1 MPFRTE
7 NRSFSTTSFS
17 PPNLLPEH
25 EPESGHEPPKRR
37 RLRFFSGC
45 ILILIVLTWS
55 CTKIV
60 SKSNSNFFV
69 GVKNGFFMRQLTH
82 LFSGNRYDLKGEQE
96 DRINFLLMG
105 IGGPGHEGPYLTD
118 TIILASYKPS
128 TKEAAMISIPR
139 DLIVPT
145 GNGSYL
151 KVNHVYAL
159 SQKDG
164 FDTAFAT
171 TKQVIG
177 DAFGI
182 PIQYMGVVDFQGF
195 IKLIDTIGDIDV
207 TVDRDFTDYQF
218 PTNNKGVEAVNFK
231 KGKQK
236 MDGITALNFARSRH
250 GNNGE
255 GSDFARGKRQQKILI
270 ATKEK
275 LSSFNTLFNPQ
286 KITALFGLVNEY
298 TKTDIEPWEVVKL
311 IQMTKDTDSNKV
323 TTLALDDSPG
333 GYLYSGI
340 SSVDGA
346 YILQPVGGNYSQLQ
360 NLVQN
365 LFSNR
370 QLTSEHAVIVL
381 QNGTTIPNKAAV
393 GAATLERA
401 GIKPVASGNAKRTD
415 YATTQIIDYTN
426 GGKPLTRAYLESWLG
441 VTAQTRIPL
450 ELLSYTVAKELAIT
464 DQKGDPQQLDFLI
477 ILGQDVKDL
486 SHGEIIR
493 TLTAEELKNA
503 TNTPTT
509 TPNGIPFLIT
519 PITE

>member
-1 MPFRTE
+1 MPFTTD
-7 NRSFSTTSFS
+7 NRSFSTTKFS
-17 PPNLLPEH
+17 SPNLLPEH
-25 EPESGHEPPKRR
+25 EPEPGHKPPKGR
-37 RLRFFSGC
+37 RLRFFSSC
-45 ILILIVLTWS
+45 VLILIVLTIS

-60 SKSNSNFFV
+60 SKSNNNFFV
-69 GVKNGFFMRQLTH
+69 GVKNGFFIRQLTH
-82 LFSGNRYDLKGEQE
+82 LFSGNRYELKGEKD

-105 IGGPGHEGPYLTD
+105 IGGPGHDGPYLTD
-118 TIILASYKPS
+118 TIILASFKPS
-128 TKEAAMISIPR
+128 TKEASMVSIPR

-159 SQKDG
+159 TQKDG
-164 FDTAFAT
+164 LDKAFAT
-171 TKQVIG
+171 TKQVIS
-177 DAFGI
+177 DTFGI
-182 PIQYMGVVDFQGF
+182 PIHYMGIVDFRGF

-218 PTNNKGVEAVNFK
+218 PNNTSGIETVSFK

-236 MDGITALNFARSRH
+236 MDGSTALNFARSRH

-255 GSDFARGKRQQKILI
+255 GSDFARSKRQQKILL

-286 KITALFGLVNEY
+286 KITALFGLVNDY

-323 TTLALDDSPG
+323 TTLSLDDSPG

-340 SSVDGA
+340 SSVDSA

-360 NLVQN
+360 SLVQN

-370 QLTSEHAVIVL
+370 RLTSEHPVIVL
-381 QNGTTIPNKAAV
+381 QNGTTMPNRAAV
-393 GAATLERA
+393 GSATLERA

-415 YATTQIIDYTN
+415 YATTQLFDYTN
-426 GGKPLTRAYLESWLG
+426 GAKPLTRAYLEAWLG

-450 ELLSYTVAKELAIT
+450 ELLSYTLAKELTIT

-477 ILGQDVKDL
+477 ILGQDVKGL
-486 SHGEIIR
+486 SRGEIIR
-493 TLTAEELKNA
+493 TLTAEELNKA
-503 TNTPTT
+503 TSTPTT
-509 TPNGIPFLIT
+509 TPDGAPFLIT
-519 PITE
+519 PVTE